1 VSDATTGLLSAVPYL
16 FAVVG
21 LLLIPRHSDRKGE
34 RYWHIAVVSALGAL
48 TMAASA
54 WFQAPAVQFLFICL
68 TAFSIY
74 SIQAIVWALPGQFL
88 TGATAAVG
96 IATINSLA
104 NLGGYLGPY
113 GIGLIKNAT
122 GSLSAG
128 LYFLAATLAFAV
140 VMTFVVR
147 AVLDNR
153 RHPMN
158 GTTDDASP
166 AANSFS

>member
-1 VSDATTGLLSAVPYL
+1 
-16 FAVVG
+16 
-21 LLLIPRHSDRKGE
+21 
-34 RYWHIAVVSALGAL
+34 
-48 TMAASA
+48 
-54 WFQAPAVQFLFICL
+54 VQFLFICL